1 MILKN
6 SRKGGMDMGSALG
19 TIVVGIFLL
28 AIVAAVIGK
37 MISDKKKGKGSCSCG
52 CENCNKCH

>member
-1 MILKN
+1 
-6 SRKGGMDMGSALG
+6 MDMGSALG

>member
-1 MILKN
+1 
-6 SRKGGMDMGSALG
+6 MGSALG

-37 MISDKKKGKGSCSCG
+37 MISDKKKGKGGCSCG